1 MKLTTQFIVVFL
13 TAISN
18 IAFALDT
25 PEPFEPNDK
34 ELAMQMTINVPDE
47 RLRFCFLTPYFVKA
61 ILQNLCPD

>member
-34 ELAMQMTINVPDE
+34 ELAMQMTINVPDD
-47 RLRFCFLTPYFVKA
+47 FVLVKV
-61 ILQNLCPD
+61 LSKYHQ